1 MKWTKKN
8 DSPRPL
14 IVLLAADAMLEGKQP
29 TTKWDILG
37 LVEHM
42 VEKFKEHWENVLC
55 AGEEERFLALEEM
68 ILFFHLCRR
77 MESRKE
83 TSRSLSRFLYKTSKN
98 GRRSVRNTDLCRQ
111 RSRTI

>member
-1 MKWTKKN
+1 MAKGKSIDNATQEWMIEKAHEMDKKN

-55 AGEEERFLALEEM
+55 AGEEERFL
-68 ILFFHLCRR
+68 HW
-77 MESRKE
+77 K
-83 TSRSLSRFLYKTSKN
+83 K
-98 GRRSVRNTDLCRQ
+98 
-111 RSRTI
+111 